1 MPLNFQY
8 YFIREVM
15 KNEIMDLKKT
25 HTKKNIT
32 NILTK
37 PVNTNKYYI

>member
-1 MPLNFQY
+1 
-8 YFIREVM
+8 M